1 MESEFPFLDA
11 YWVSPGRIMAG
22 EYPGAEDPEYT
33 GPRIRLLLGAGV
45 SVFIDLTVRDEL
57 EPYLK
62 VLTEEADRLGS
73 EPEYQKQ
80 SIRDVSTPAVEEMTE
95 ILDAIDESLNAG
107 KVVYL
112 HCAAG
117 LGRTGV
123 VVGCY
128 LVRHGMSGAEALEE
142 IPRLRRRD
150 LPGDSMIS
158 PYTQGQRNMVMGWSH
173 ASQRSQARTE
183 KNR

>member
-1 MESEFPFLDA
+1 LESEFSFLDA

-22 EYPGAEDPEYT
+22 EYPGVEEPEYT
-33 GPRIRLLLGAGV
+33 GPRVRLLLEAGV
-45 SVFIDLTVRDEL
+45 SVFIDLTVRDKL

-62 VLTEEADRLGS
+62 VLTQEADRLGS
-73 EPEYQKQ
+73 EPEYQKRP
-80 SIRDVSTPAVEEMTE
+80 IRDVSTPTVEEMTE
-95 ILDAIDESLNAG
+95 ILDSIDESVDAG

-123 VVGCY
+123 VVGCC
-128 LVRHGMSGAEALEE
+128 LVRHGMSGTEALEE

-150 LPGDSMIS
+150 LPGDSMVS
-158 PYTQGQRNMVMGWSH
+158 PYTQGQRSMVMGWSH
-173 ASQRSQARTE
+173 ASQRSQAGTE
-183 KNR
+183 ENG

>member
-1 MESEFPFLDA
+1 
-11 YWVSPGRIMAG
+11 MAG

-33 GPRIRLLLGAGV
+33 GPRIRLPLGAGV

-57 EPYLK
+57 DPYLK
-62 VLTEEADRLGS
+62 VLTEEAGRLGS
-73 EPEYQKQ
+73 EPEYQKRP
-80 SIRDVSTPAVEEMTE
+80 IRDVSTPTVEEMTE
-95 ILDAIDESLNAG
+95 ILDAIDESVDAG
-107 KVVYL
+107 NVVYL

-150 LPGDSMIS
+150 LPGDSIIS
-158 PYTQGQRNMVMGWSH
+158 PYTQGQRNMVMRWED
-173 ASQRSQARTE
+173 ASQRSRAGNEE
-183 KNR
+183 KADDTR